1 MAADISPL
9 SSTRSASALGSKA
22 LGCHAFGY
30 FGATLAFA
38 AAVASV
44 VGVASVAG
52 VGAARAQEKGYGQT
66 ISSPQQERELDYGT
80 GTNRGGSALDSAN
93 PIDLMNKLRKATSM
107 DNATNPGDA
116 VDAALRDFHSPPA
129 APASASPAAT
139 VKGP

>member
-1 MAADISPL
+1 M
-9 SSTRSASALGSKA
+9 KA
-22 LGCHAFGY
+22 LVSNFLGY
-30 FGATLAFA
+30 IGATLALA

-80 GTNRGGSALDSAN
+80 GTNKGGSALDSAN

-107 DNATNPGDA
+107 DDATPPGDA

-129 APASASPAAT
+129 APASASPAVM

>member
-1 MAADISPL
+1 MAADSSPL
-9 SSTRSASALGSKA
+9 SSTRSARALGSKA
-22 LGCHAFGY
+22 LGY
-30 FGATLAFA
+30 FGASVALA

-44 VGVASVAG
+44 VGVASLAG

-107 DNATNPGDA
+107 DDATTPGDA

-129 APASASPAAT
+129 APASASPAVK

>member
-1 MAADISPL
+1 MAADSPPL
-9 SSTRSASALGSKA
+9 PRPRSASALGSKA
-22 LGCHAFGY
+22 LGSNFLGY
-30 FGATLAFA
+30 LGATLAL
-38 AAVASV
+38 ASV
-44 VGVASVAG
+44 VGVASIIG
-52 VGAARAQEKGYGQT
+52 FGAVRAQEKGYGQT

-129 APASASPAAT
+129 APASASPAVT

>member
-1 MAADISPL
+1 MAADSSPL
-9 SSTRSASALGSKA
+9 SSTRSARALGSKA
-22 LGCHAFGY
+22 LGY
-30 FGATLAFA
+30 FGASVALA

-44 VGVASVAG
+44 VGVASLAG

-80 GTNRGGSALDSAN
+80 GTNRGGTVLDSAN
-93 PIDLMNKLRKATSM
+93 PIDLMNKLRKATAM
-107 DNATNPGDA
+107 DDATTPGDA

-129 APASASPAAT
+129 APASASPAVT